1 MKRIL
6 SFILLSVLAS
16 GMCACNLKNDLSRI
30 PDDSAGKK
38 LAVIFPGMGYTK
50 DRPLLYHSREILEK
64 EGYEIRYIEW
74 NDLPKNMFTEPAC
87 TQAAEQLDDM
97 DLDGY
102 EDIIFVSKSIGTV
115 ASSTYVAEH
124 DLDIRQIWYTPL
136 LEAFD
141 ACGGEVENGSI
152 IAFIGTDDERS
163 NVSQVRI
170 KANTLEIEL
179 HMYEDCGHSLERDD
193 DAGTQE
199 VLDDVMKST
208 SEYIA
213 LNN

>member
-6 SFILLSVLAS
+6 SLILLSVLAS

-50 DRPLLYHSREILEK
+50 DRPLLYHSREILEH
-64 EGYEIRYIEW
+64 EGFEIRYIEW
-74 NDLPKNMFTEPAC
+74 NDLPKNTFTEPAC
-87 TQAAEQLDDM
+87 TKAAEQLDNM
-97 DLDGY
+97 DLEGY
-102 EDIIFVSKSIGTV
+102 EEIIFVSKSIGTV

-124 DLDIRQIWYTPL
+124 DLDVRQIWYTPL

-141 ACGGEVENGSI
+141 ACGSEARNSSI

-170 KANTLEIEL
+170 KANLLGIEL

-193 DAGTQE
+193 DAGTQD
-199 VLDDVMKST
+199 VLDDVMKIT
-208 SEYIA
+208 SEYIVQPH
-213 LNN
+213 